1 MKQEEI
7 EDIREK
13 MRKMRKMR
21 EREKERERVRER
33 RRGKKRKENIKQSFF
48 HTLFTLRSGTTI
60 SNFSPELLRLNIEL
74 EKCR

>member
-1 MKQEEI
+1 MKQEKI

-13 MRKMRKMR
+13 MRKMRER
-21 EREKERERVRER
+21 ESERESEREKERKE
-33 RRGKKRKENIKQSFF
+33 KKRKENIKQSFF
-48 HTLFTLRSGTTI
+48 HTLSTLRSGTTI

>member
-1 MKQEEI
+1 MKQEKI

-21 EREKERERVRER
+21 ERERVRER
-33 RRGKKRKENIKQSFF
+33 RRGKKRKENINQSFF

-60 SNFSPELLRLNIEL
+60 SNFSPELLRLEL
-74 EKCR
+74 EKCQ

>member
-1 MKQEEI
+1 MKQEKI

-13 MRKMRKMR
+13 MR
-21 EREKERERVRER
+21 EREGEERKE
-33 RRGKKRKENIKQSFF
+33 KKRKENIKQSFF
-48 HTLFTLRSGTTI
+48 HTLSTLRSGTTI

>member
-7 EDIREK
+7 EDIRE
-13 MRKMRKMR
+13 KMRKMR